1 MILTDWLQHWKHPS
15 DEETLRQRIQIDPH
29 WSAAL
34 QAYLSHP
41 FPHSDTPLNTLR
53 FLALDFE
60 TTGLTPAH
68 DQVLSI
74 GMVDLTL
81 EAIDIA
87 SHEEL
92 LINHGEFIKPE
103 TAQINEL
110 TPHALEQGISL
121 VDGMNRLLERAQGK
135 ILLAHHCQIE
145 KSFIATF
152 LRHHYQ
158 LQSFP
163 AYFVDTLKIEKRFS
177 YAGKSKHHGS
187 YQLNDLRR
195 YYHLPDYCAHS
206 AASDALACGELF
218 LVQAKKLGLQKKP
231 IRQLLTG

>member
-1 MILTDWLQHWKHPS
+1 MMLTDWLQHWKYPS
-15 DEETLRQRIQIDPH
+15 DAEALRQRIQIAPH

-41 FPHSDTPLNTLR
+41 FAQPETPLGELR

-60 TTGLTPAH
+60 TTGLAPAH
-68 DQVLSI
+68 DQILSI

-92 LINHGEFIKPE
+92 LINHGKFIKPE
-103 TAQINEL
+103 TAQINGL
-110 TPHALEQGISL
+110 TPHALAQGISL
-121 VDGMNRLLERAQGK
+121 ADGMNRLLERAQGK

-145 KSFIATF
+145 KCFIATF
-152 LRHHYQ
+152 LRHHAQ

-163 AYFVDTLKIEKRFS
+163 ACFVDTLDIEKRFS
-177 YAGKSKHHGS
+177 YAGKSRQHDS
-187 YQLNDLRR
+187 YQLDDLRR
-195 YYHLPDYCAHS
+195 FYHLPDYCSHS

-218 LVQAKKLGLQKKP
+218 LVQIKKLNLQKTP
-231 IRQLLTG
+231 IRQLLTR